1 MDGSGIPRRS
11 VAAALA
17 FTMLIAFLPGCH
29 RAGIALPSCPA
40 GAMLKGA
47 APPNG
52 SEVWCEKIVDGK
64 PVKEG
69 AFIVYGVGGEQ
80 MIEGSYRN
88 GVQEGEWTMYFE
100 NGQRAALDHYANGK
114 QNGLHV
120 SWYANGQ
127 KAIEGQYR
135 DGKRE
140 GVWMRWDAS
149 GLKSEKMTYRNDK
162 IVG

>member
-1 MDGSGIPRRS
+1 LRLFLLRAALVAS
-11 VAAALA
+11 VAATILA
-17 FTMLIAFLPGCH
+17 ASACNGSKHSLPT
-29 RAGIALPSCPA
+29 CPP
-40 GAMLKGA
+40 GAVMHGEK
-47 APPNG
+47 PPNG

-64 PVKEG
+64 PLKDG
-69 AFIVYGVGGEQ
+69 AFIVYGISGDP
-80 MIEGSYRN
+80 MIRGSYHN
-88 GVQEGEWTMYFE
+88 GAQDGEWTMYFE
-100 NGQRAALDHYANGK
+100 NGQRAAVDHYANGK

-127 KAIEGQYR
+127 TAIEGNYR

-149 GLKSEKMTYRNDK
+149 GLKSQKMIYQNDK